1 MPFTIN
7 SRVAL
12 ITGSTRGLGK
22 QMALTLAHNGARV
35 AMNYFGNQQVAE
47 QAFAE
52 LQSVG
57 GEHCLVRAD
66 VTDESEVAGMI
77 AEIESKLGP
86 VDILVPNATCEQP
99 LMPIEE
105 YEWAFFQR
113 MVDFFQK
120 SPFLLTKACL
130 PHMREQRWGRIVH
143 LTSEVFPGAW
153 PNFCPYISAK
163 GGQTGLARSNARE
176 FAPYGITVNMIVPG
190 WIPVER
196 HSDATDEEKADYLAT
211 SPMGRFG
218 DPQHVADALVYFA
231 SEEADFVTGATLDV
245 NGGRTIY

>member
-1 MPFTIN
+1 MPLTIN
-7 SRVAL
+7 NRVAL

-22 QMALTLAHNGARV
+22 EMALALASSGARV
-35 AMNYFGNQQVAE
+35 AMNYYGNQEVAE

-52 LQSVG
+52 LQAVG
-57 GEHCLVRAD
+57 GEHCLVRGD
-66 VTDESEVAGMI
+66 VTDEAGVKQIVADVKKQI
-77 AEIESKLGP
+77 GP

-99 LMPIEE
+99 LKPIEE

-120 SPFLLTKACL
+120 SPFLLTQACL
-130 PHMREQRWGRIVH
+130 PHMREQGWGRIVH
-143 LTSEVFPGAW
+143 LTSEVYPGSW
-153 PNFCPYISAK
+153 PEFCPYCSAK

-176 FAPYGITVNMIVPG
+176 FAPYGVTVNIISPG

-196 HSDATDEEKADYLAT
+196 HSDATDEEKAEYLAT
-211 SPMGRFG
+211 APMGKFG
-218 DPQHVADALVYFA
+218 DPKDVANALLYLV
-231 SEEADFVTGATLDV
+231 SEEASFVTGATLDV

>member
-1 MPFTIN
+1 MPHTIN
-7 SRVAL
+7 NRVAL

-22 QMALTLAHNGARV
+22 QMALALASNGARV
-35 AMNYFGNQQVAE
+35 AMNYYGNERVAE

-52 LQSVG
+52 LEAVG
-57 GEHCLVRAD
+57 GEHCLVRSD
-66 VTDESEVAGMI
+66 VTDEAAI
-77 AEIESKLGP
+77 ANMLDEIGSQLGP

-99 LMPIEE
+99 LKKIED
-105 YEWAFFQR
+105 YDWSFFQR

-143 LTSEVFPGAW
+143 ITSEVFPGAW
-153 PNFCPYISAK
+153 PEFCPYVSAK

-176 FAPYGITVNMIVPG
+176 LAPYGITVNLIAPG

-196 HSDATDEEKADYLAT
+196 HDGATDEDKAAYLAT
-211 SPMGRFG
+211 SPMGHFG
-218 DPQHVADALVYFA
+218 KPQDVAAALLYLV
-231 SEEADFVTGATLDV
+231 SEEAGFVTGTTIDV